1 MSKYKGP
8 RIRLIR
14 RIGKITSLTTKNSSR
29 ETRPGQHGG
38 KRLSKARK
46 EKQKRLL
53 EKQKLRFY
61 YGLTEKQLVSYIKN
75 ARASKRS
82 TIEVLFRRLEIRL
95 DNVLFRRGFALTLP
109 HARQIVNHGKV
120 KVDGKLVTVSSYF
133 CFVGQVIEVCSD
145 PEICSIGRIT
155 RSLCSSVLQCCRT
168 LRFIPRYLK
177 EVSLREVKVDSR
189 AGRID
194 FQIKFKEL
202 LVIEYYSKRLL
213 LNVLKS

>member
-1 MSKYKGP
+1 
-8 RIRLIR
+8 
-14 RIGKITSLTTKNSSR
+14 
-29 ETRPGQHGG
+29 
-38 KRLSKARK
+38 
-46 EKQKRLL
+46 
-53 EKQKLRFY
+53 
-61 YGLTEKQLVSYIKN
+61 
-75 ARASKRS
+75 
-82 TIEVLFRRLEIRL
+82 LEIRL

-120 KVDGKLVTVSSYF
+120 KVDRKLVTVSSYF

-145 PEICSIGRIT
+145 PEISSTRRIT
-155 RSLCSSVLQCCRT
+155 GSFCDFILRRCRT
-168 LRFIPRYLK
+168 RRSIPRYLK

-213 LNVLKS
+213 LNALKKVF

>member
-1 MSKYKGP
+1 MGMSKYKGP

-14 RIGKITSLTTKNSSR
+14 RIGEITSLTTKRSGR
-29 ETRPGQHGG
+29 KTRPGQHGG
-38 KRLSKARK
+38 KRLSKVRR

-82 TIEVLFRRLEIRL
+82 TIEILFRRLEIRL

-120 KVDGKLVTVSSYF
+120 KVDRKLVTVSSYF
-133 CFVGQVIEVCSD
+133 CFVGQVIEVCFD
-145 PEICSIGRIT
+145 PEICST
-155 RSLCSSVLQCCRT
+155 RGIARSSILRRCRT
-168 LRFIPRYLK
+168 RRSRYLK

>member
-14 RIGKITSLTTKNSSR
+14 RIGKITSLTTKKSPR
-29 ETRPGQHGG
+29 KTRPGQHGE

-61 YGLTEKQLVSYIKN
+61 YSLTEKQLVSYIKN
-75 ARASKRS
+75 ARTSKRS
-82 TIEVLFRRLEIRL
+82 TIEILFRQLEIRL
-95 DNVLFRRGFALTLP
+95 DNVLFRRSFALTLP
-109 HARQIVNHGKV
+109 HARQIVNHRKV
-120 KVDGKLVTVSSYF
+120 KVNRKLVTVSNYF
-133 CFVGQVIEVCSD
+133 CFISQIIKIYSN
-145 PEICSIGRIT
+145 PEICSIRRIT
-155 RSLCSSVLQCCRT
+155 RSLYNSILQRCRT

-177 EVSLREVKVDSR
+177 KVSLREVKVNNR
-189 AGRID
+189 AKRINL
-194 FQIKFKEL
+194 QIKFKEL

>member
-1 MSKYKGP
+1 MG
-8 RIRLIR
+8 
-14 RIGKITSLTTKNSSR
+14 
-29 ETRPGQHGG
+29 
-38 KRLSKARK
+38 RK

-95 DNVLFRRGFALTLP
+95 DNVLFQRGFALTLL

-120 KVDGKLVTVSSYF
+120 KVDRKLVTVSSYF
-133 CFVGQVIEVCSD
+133 CSVGQVIEVCSD
-145 PEICSIGRIT
+145 PEICSTRRIT
-155 RSLCSSVLQCCRT
+155 RSSRRCRT
-168 LRFIPRYLK
+168 RRCRYLK
-177 EVSLREVKVDSR
+177 KVSLREFKVDSR

-213 LNVLKS
+213 LNALKPKK